1 MVSIFTNEIHIIV
14 IWTSYSNSTSSTCP
28 LIQTLGESKD
38 KKKKKKRHDCTSG
51 FGVVHELTIPVL
63 TLRGGS
69 PP

>member
-1 MVSIFTNEIHIIV
+1 
-14 IWTSYSNSTSSTCP
+14 

-38 KKKKKKRHDCTSG
+38 KKKKRKKRHDCTSG